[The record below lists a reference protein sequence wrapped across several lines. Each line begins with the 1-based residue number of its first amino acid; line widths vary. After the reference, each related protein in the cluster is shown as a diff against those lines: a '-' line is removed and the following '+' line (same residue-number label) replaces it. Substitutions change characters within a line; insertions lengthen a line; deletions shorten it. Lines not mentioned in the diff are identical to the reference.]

1 MQLKPIAFRLGAI
14 ILPIAILLIL
24 EGSLRLA
31 GVGRDARTPFRDIPG
46 QSDYLAFNPE
56 FAKKYFKGFDPGVA
70 FDPFLA
76 EKTDS
81 VFRVFTLG
89 GSSTAGYPY
98 HFYYGFPARLQARL
112 EALSPAKK
120 IEVVNLGMTA
130 VNSFTI
136 WDLSDA
142 VVRHKPDAVVIYAGH
157 NEYYGAFGAGSTI
170 YQLGNQVWMKR
181 LLIGLKGTALFSLV
195 DRALNPTPD
204 KSEEDASLDRT
215 MMARVIGNRAIKLDD
230 EVFQAGVSQ
239 FERNMTSTLD
249 AFADERI
256 PVFIGTVVSNL
267 ADQSPL
273 GEDDDALDGFRRGRE
288 LVQSGDISAARQAFV
303 EAKEK
308 DDIRFRAPEQINR
321 IIQGFGDREGVYVLD
336 IGNTFR
342 EHSATGLEDNSL
354 FDDHLHPNYIGYDL
368 MADQFYRAIT
378 NHSTFATLEKSEAS
392 DRYEIDPFER
402 TFVTAQLARLK
413 SGYPFVK
420 GRTAAEEA
428 AAYRSAMDRLFARGS
443 YVDSLAVLAAA
454 ELGPPYEFL
463 HQAVRRAK
471 ADQDTLS
478 ALLMYRSLLYWQ
490 PFNTDLMRES
500 VAYAASDER
509 FSDET
514 ASLARFGFSRVGD
527 PYFAN
532 VLAAVRIRQGHYAD
546 ADVLLRAVERQDPA
560 SKPMLFNRARLLVLQ
575 GDTVRARQYYLRY
588 SGELP
593 NPTAAGA
600 RDLLAG
606 RARNM
611 IERASDALIRKNYRL
626 GIAIVDSVVQ
636 SYPDLSDAQ
645 FVRGRLLFEIDRL
658 DEAADAFQQVIA
670 SDPEYPGAFHNLGN
684 AHFQNKKY
692 REAADAYL
700 REARSRPTARAW
712 HAVGGAYWQL
722 GLSDSSKAA
731 YERAVN
737 LDDRYAPVYLSLTE
751 WHEASGDYN
760 EALRYAQRAAALDPN
775 NVEYRY
781 RLGVLLARNEQFDEA
796 AKALES
802 VVRVRPWDFSALFNL
817 GQTLQRLGRQ
827 DEARTVL
834 ARAEKT
840 QLEQQEVNRL
850 RGGARDFP
858 DNFEARIAYAD
869 AMRKSGRVRES
880 IDQYLIAEALRPDNL
895 ALRNNIATAYLQ
907 VGDTAEALRRYR
919 SVLAADSTV
928 VEAWINLFA
937 FYSKTGQSEKAKDA
951 LDRAT
956 DIQPDH
962 PLLQQL
968 RQN

>member
-1 MQLKPIAFRLGAI
+1 MQLKPIAFKLGAI
-14 ILPIAILLIL
+14 LLPILLLVIL
-24 EGSLRLA
+24 ELVLRVA

-46 QSDYLAFNPE
+46 QPDYLAFNPE
-56 FAKKYFKGFDPGVA
+56 YAKKYFKGFDPAVA

-89 GSSTAGYPY
+89 GSSTAGFPY

-112 EALSPAKK
+112 EALSPTKR
-120 IEVVNLGMTA
+120 IEIVNLGLTA

-136 WDLSDA
+136 WDLREA
-142 VVRHKPDAVVIYAGH
+142 VIRHRPDAVVIYAGH

-170 YQLGNQVWMKR
+170 YQLGNKVWMKR

-204 KSEEDASLDRT
+204 KSGQDPSLDRT

-230 EVFQAGVSQ
+230 EVFQAGIRQ

-249 AFADERI
+249 AFADENI
-256 PVFIGTVVSNL
+256 PVFIGTLVSNL
-267 ADQSPL
+267 ADQKPL
-273 GEDDDALDGFRRGRE
+273 GEDEEAVEGFRRGRE
-288 LVQSGDISAARQAFV
+288 LLQNGDTTAARQEFV

-321 IIQGFGDREGVYVLD
+321 IIRSFDEREGVYVLD

-342 EHSATGLEDNSL
+342 EQSASGLEDNSL
-354 FDDHLHPNYIGYDL
+354 FDDHLHPNHVGYDL
-368 MADQFYRAIT
+368 IAEQFYQAIT
-378 NHSTFATLEKSEAS
+378 DHPAFGTLEKSDAS
-392 DRYEIDPFER
+392 DRYELDPFER

-454 ELGPPYEFL
+454 ELGPPYELL

-471 ADQDTLS
+471 ADRDTLS

-490 PFNTDLMRES
+490 PFNIDLIRES
-500 VAYAASDER
+500 VAYAASNDHY
-509 FSDET
+509 SDET
-514 ASLARFGFSRVGD
+514 ASLARFGLSRVGD
-527 PYFAN
+527 AYFAN

-546 ADVLLRAVERQDPA
+546 AEILLRALERQDPA

-575 GDTVRARQYYLRY
+575 GDTALARQYYLRY

-593 NPTAAGA
+593 NPTAIGAGE
-600 RDLLAG
+600 LPEG
-606 RARNM
+606 KARNM
-611 IERASDALIRKNYRL
+611 IERASDALGRKNYRL

-636 SYPDLSDAQ
+636 SYPDLPDAH
-645 FVRGRLLFEIDRL
+645 FVRGRLLFEMDRL
-658 DEAADAFQQVIA
+658 GEAADAFRQVTAIN
-670 SDPEYPGAFHNLGN
+670 PTYPGAFHNLGN
-684 AHFQNKKY
+684 AHFRDKKY
-692 REAADAYL
+692 REAVDAYL
-700 REARSRPTARAW
+700 REAQSRPTARAW

-731 YERAVN
+731 YEKAVT
-737 LDDRYAPVYLSLTE
+737 LDDSYAPVHLSLTE
-751 WHEASGDYN
+751 WHEASGDYS
-760 EALRYAQRAAALDPN
+760 EALRYAQRAAELEPN

-781 RLGVLLARNEQFDEA
+781 RLGVLLARNGQLDEA
-796 AKALES
+796 AKALED

-817 GQTLQRLGRQ
+817 GQTLQQLGRQ
-827 DEARTVL
+827 AEARTVL
-834 ARAEKT
+834 ARAEQT
-840 QLEQQEVNRL
+840 QMEQQEVNRL

-858 DNFEARIAYAD
+858 ENFEARIAYAD
-869 AMRKSGRVRES
+869 ALRKSGRVGES
-880 IDQYLIAEALRPDNL
+880 IDQYLIAEALRPNNL

-907 VGDTAEALRRYR
+907 
-919 SVLAADSTV
+919 
-928 VEAWINLFA
+928 
-937 FYSKTGQSEKAKDA
+937 
-951 LDRAT
+951 
-956 DIQPDH
+956 
-962 PLLQQL
+962 
-968 RQN
+968 